1 MIIYNGVKIIREQF
15 HYNEYIICIYE
26 KKNEKRQTLSPFK
39 YRKSRRKIEPEFGHL
54 KNFVKRPLD

>member
-26 KKNEKRQTLSPFK
+26 KKNENRQTLSPFK

-54 KNFVKRPLD
+54 KSS